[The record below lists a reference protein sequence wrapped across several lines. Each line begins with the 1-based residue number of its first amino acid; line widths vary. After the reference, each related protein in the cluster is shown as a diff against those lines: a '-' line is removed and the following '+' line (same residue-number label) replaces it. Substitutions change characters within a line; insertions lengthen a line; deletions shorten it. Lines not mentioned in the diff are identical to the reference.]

1 MSHCSKTKI
10 VVFDLDETLG
20 YFSEF
25 GMIWEATLSYILKN
39 NSEFKESENQELFNN
54 ILEIKFE

>member
-25 GMIWEATLSYILKN
+25 GMIWEAVSSYILKN
-39 NSEFKESENQELFNN
+39 NLVFKELENKENQE
-54 ILEIKFE
+54 